1 MPNGINWIPAL
12 SLVPESYPAPDQA
25 PGEVSP
31 LVIRALLRCSRI
43 LMLSR
48 DASGKGPFA

>member
-1 MPNGINWIPAL
+1 MRIN
-12 SLVPESYPAPDQA
+12 SLPLCPLYLRVTLHSIKSRQ
-25 PGEVSP
+25 VSP
-31 LVIRALLRCSRI
+31 LVISTLRVQG